1 MTNENTEAITEALK
15 SVTPV
20 KIDLDK
26 DYERLQ
32 ELKRATVNHSIHQE
46 GPYLV
51 CSSCERRHTVY
62 FLGANKSF
70 KGFDQKGEMI
80 IEKRF

>member
-1 MTNENTEAITEALK
+1 MNNEEPIKDALK
-15 SVTPV
+15 DIKPV
-20 KIDLDK
+20 ILDVDK

-32 ELKRATVNHSIHQE
+32 EVKRLAVNHSLYQE
-46 GPYLV
+46 GPYLL

-62 FLGANKSF
+62 YLGANKSF

-80 IEKRF
+80 ITKRF